1 MGSKKL
7 PVVYLLRTNYGDKH
21 LIRSASEQAGWKTP
35 GNPLA
40 VWKLD
45 SYPGATCEPYIPVA
59 RVLEVIEHLRA
70 ESFVLNSALGRAALA
85 LEIRRLERLID
96 DVEDK

>member
-1 MGSKKL
+1 MESNKL
-7 PVVYLLRTNYGDKH
+7 PVVYLLRDTHGQKALYGTEQGYQAV
-21 LIRSASEQAGWKTP
+21 ASPDAY
-35 GNPLA
+35 
-40 VWKLD
+40 D
-45 SYPGATCEPYIPVA
+45 GATCEPYIPVA

-85 LEIRRLERLID
+85 FEIRRLERLIA